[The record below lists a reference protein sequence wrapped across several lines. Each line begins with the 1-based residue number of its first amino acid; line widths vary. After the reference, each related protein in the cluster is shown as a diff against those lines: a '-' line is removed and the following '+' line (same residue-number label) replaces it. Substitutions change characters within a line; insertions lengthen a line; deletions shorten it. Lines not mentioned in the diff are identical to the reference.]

1 MNGNNKLAA
10 AGVPE
15 ALPQGV
21 NSKENVPPSFRVS
34 GPRDEMTAVPA
45 ATAGKRMIGKSGQI
59 VGADRLAA
67 AKARLQAR
75 GRNVS

>member
-1 MNGNNKLAA
+1 VNGNSKPPA
-10 AGVPE
+10 VE

-21 NSKENVPPSFRVS
+21 NTKENVPPSFRVS
-34 GPRDEMTAVPA
+34 GPRDEMAVVN